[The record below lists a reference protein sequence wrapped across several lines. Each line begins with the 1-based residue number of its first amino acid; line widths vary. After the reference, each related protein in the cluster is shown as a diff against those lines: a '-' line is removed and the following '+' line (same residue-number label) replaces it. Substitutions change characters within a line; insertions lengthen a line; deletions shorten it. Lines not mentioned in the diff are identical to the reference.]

1 MVGDSNNDTGLPPK
15 LLVINTQVQ
24 RLCKAFVNTSPASM
38 KLSKT
43 QLSKIRKPGRILIA
57 MELNTFQKK
66 QTKKIIGSKNTV
78 TNIYRILAND
88 SIS

>member
-1 MVGDSNNDTGLPPK
+1 MSE
-15 LLVINTQVQ
+15 
-24 RLCKAFVNTSPASM
+24 
-38 KLSKT
+38 
-43 QLSKIRKPGRILIA
+43 IRKPGGILIA

-88 SIS
+88 SISWVYVCTGFDNFMLKDKSLLEYRNSFFLNQYEENDDIVLKYFE